1 MSWHALIESIGARIE
16 FDTREELHA
25 EALDMQRAEEAS
37 VRVMDRLR
45 GAQGNIIE
53 VRTLRSEIRG
63 RVAGVGSNWVLVA
76 DHRRVRVIPE
86 HSIVSVRGLT
96 VAVSDSARFPLT
108 LNVLLRR
115 LIGEEMTC
123 YAAGNTVAG
132 ELGEVG
138 SDYLVL
144 SEIGNHSGYSLQAY
158 KNPASD
164 VMVLLAHLDH
174 IESGMLSDWPKL

>member
-1 MSWHALIESIGARIE
+1 
-16 FDTREELHA
+16 
-25 EALDMQRAEEAS
+25 
-37 VRVMDRLR
+37 
-45 GAQGNIIE
+45 
-53 VRTLRSEIRG
+53 
-63 RVAGVGSNWVLVA
+63 
-76 DHRRVRVIPE
+76 
-86 HSIVSVRGLT
+86 
-96 VAVSDSARFPLT
+96 
-108 LNVLLRR
+108 
-115 LIGEEMTC
+115 MTC